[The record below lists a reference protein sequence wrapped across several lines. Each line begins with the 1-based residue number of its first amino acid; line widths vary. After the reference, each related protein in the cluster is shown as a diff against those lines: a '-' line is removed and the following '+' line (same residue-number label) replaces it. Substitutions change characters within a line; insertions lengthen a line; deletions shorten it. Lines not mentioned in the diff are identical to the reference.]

1 MKSIQIS
8 RDVSE
13 LWSRLLPML
22 NCEMNCCHVCPI
34 SVISDGCLYNQGG
47 SRGALV
53 SLSVGSMHVCALKI
67 NSFSQLQVLVV
78 QGSYI

>member
-1 MKSIQIS
+1 MKSIEIS
-8 RDVSE
+8 CDVSE

-22 NCEMNCCHVCPI
+22 NCEMNCCHICLI

-53 SLSVGSMHVCALKI
+53 SLSVASMHVCALKI
-67 NSFSQLQVLVV
+67 NSFSQLQVRVA